1 MRIERSYDKIN
12 KVRIENSILV
22 KELGK
27 PEYHASG
34 VVRRPDET
42 PLTPVARA
50 AVSLAG
56 ELGRAVKASLASRT
70 FVREAQTRSREPDR

>member
-1 MRIERSYDKIN
+1 MAALKRGINLTMKTRVEIKRSYDRIN

-22 KELGK
+22 KGLRK

-56 ELGRAVKASLASRT
+56 ELVAR
-70 FVREAQTRSREPDR
+70 